1 MFKKSIL
8 RRLHFC
14 MLAFGILMGFIFPVY
29 ANFFV
34 HWKDG
39 MFIWFLAGSIC
50 AGIIVGVVSYGFVR
64 LLLLKKLQLIADVAN
79 SLSNKNIPNS
89 IEIKSNDAVGV
100 IIGGINASIDNIR
113 VLLQEILKITDYS
126 GSILNDFEHVN
137 DGETTLE
144 DLTKSLF
151 FVREIG
157 ERLGKSSGESERVV
171 DTALRSMSIVESN
184 FRLTKDK
191 ITNYK
196 KNIEEMVYRSDEIE
210 KSLDQIDD
218 IASQTNII
226 SLNASIEASKA
237 GEAGKGFAVVATE
250 VRKLADLTVQ
260 SSAAV
265 ASQANEIRNNLTSMI
280 EIITDIVSKV
290 EQNNSDVEKLSNDL
304 QLIRKNVGFTNSKS
318 YDLHDSTE
326 SLNGNFEKVNASFQL
341 MKEQLTIMSDKINE
355 YQF

>member
-1 MFKKSIL
+1 MLKKSIL

-14 MLAFGILMGFIFPVY
+14 MLAFGILMGFVFPVY

-89 IEIKSNDAVGV
+89 IELKSNDAVGV
-100 IIGGINASIDNIR
+100 IIGGINASIDSIR

-126 GSILNDFEHVN
+126 GSILNDFEHAN

-151 FVREIG
+151 YVREIG

-237 GEAGKGFAVVATE
+237 GEAGKGFAVVAIE

-290 EQNNSDVEKLSNDL
+290 EQNNSDVEKLSKDL
-304 QLIRKNVGFTNSKS
+304 QLIRQNVGFTNSKS